1 MMTIEKLI
9 QCPDSQLPM
18 RKATGEEL
26 DQLRAMQQAGNLF
39 NRLGRKVDVPITAG
53 YVSEAT
59 QTFYC
64 EVNEVVWLVAEEAIS
79 LTS

>member
-1 MMTIEKLI
+1 MKIENLI

-26 DQLRAMQQAGNLF
+26 DQLRAKQQAGNLF

-59 QTFYC
+59 RSFYC
-64 EVNEVVWLVAEEAIS
+64 VVNEVVWLVAEEAIPLDS
-79 LTS
+79 